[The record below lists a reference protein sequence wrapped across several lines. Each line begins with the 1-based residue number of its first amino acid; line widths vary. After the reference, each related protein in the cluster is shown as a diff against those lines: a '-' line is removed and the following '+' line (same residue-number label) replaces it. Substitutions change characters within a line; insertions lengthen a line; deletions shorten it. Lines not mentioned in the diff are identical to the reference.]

1 MRVLLTRG
9 TMLSLS
15 LGALGAPSSTFLES
29 VPKCPAESV
38 PKCPVARAARNG
50 MFGPSVWS
58 LAVMTLVPK
67 GGESHLG
74 TT

>member
-29 VPKCPAESV
+29 VPKCPLKVSQSV
-38 PKCPVARAARNG
+38 P
-50 MFGPSVWS
+50 PSWWHETACSGLRYEV
-58 LAVMTLVPK
+58 
-67 GGESHLG
+67 
-74 TT
+74 